1 MFKKMQL
8 KHNLH
13 FQVCV
18 DVCSCF
24 GEIIDSFFSLSWH
37 VYSLVFRANCLFFL
51 YLRINRANIMLS
63 TLYCNVKLV
72 VPNIVLTARLNYNK
86 KNKNKK
92 PKKLL
97 IHVVDCYYSFTSFGQ
112 PLLPFSSH
120 LINKR
125 SQRTTLAELPLI

>member
-1 MFKKMQL
+1 
-8 KHNLH
+8 
-13 FQVCV
+13 
-18 DVCSCF
+18 
-24 GEIIDSFFSLSWH
+24 
-37 VYSLVFRANCLFFL
+37 
-51 YLRINRANIMLS
+51 MLS

-86 KNKNKK
+86 TKN
-92 PKKLL
+92 KKLL
-97 IHVVDCYYSFTSFGQ
+97 IHVVDGYYSFTSFGR